1 MIMSDFKIK
10 KRVILAG
17 LALLLVVDGALA
29 YHNSRLAV
37 KEENPDARLKA
48 VSRQVALVKADVE
61 RASKIKAQL
70 PEVQKYFDQFES
82 TLPPVGKGYSMV
94 SQEFDDIA
102 RDTHVRVQDRKFRQ
116 KEISGRNVDEIEVEA
131 LLDGDYAGI
140 VRFLNRLQRSK
151 NTYIVDSLG
160 LDSASGAGGANQ
172 APPGAV
178 RVSLHLRSY
187 FRKT

>member
-1 MIMSDFKIK
+1 MNDFKIK
-10 KRVILAG
+10 KRFILAG
-17 LALLLVVDGALA
+17 LGLLLAMDAGLA

-37 KEENPDARLKA
+37 KDENPDAKLKA
-48 VSRQVALVKADVE
+48 EARQVALVKADIE
-61 RASKIKAQL
+61 RANKIKTRL
-70 PEVQKYFDQFES
+70 PEVQKYFDQFET
-82 TLPPVGKGYSMV
+82 TLPPAGKGYSVV
-94 SQEFDDIA
+94 SQELGDIA
-102 RDTHVRVQDRKFRQ
+102 RDAHVQVQDLKFRQ

-151 NTYIVDSLG
+151 NTYVVDSLG
-160 LDSASGAGGANQ
+160 LDSAAGTGTVNQ

-178 RVSLHLRSY
+178 KVSLHVHSY